1 MTTAVQEQRKS
12 KTYDMVYI
20 SIFTV
25 IIAVCSWISV
35 PMTVPVTLQTFGVFA
50 AVGILGGRRGTM
62 SVLLYIL
69 LGAVGLPVFSGFS
82 GGIGRL
88 TGNTGGYIV
97 GFLCSALIVWAAES
111 LFGKKPLV
119 RLLSMAAGL
128 IACYALG
135 TIWFMVV
142 YGRTTGAVGLMTVLG
157 WCVIPFIIPDLVK
170 IGLAY
175 VISRKIRG
183 VMAGMGIQ

>member
-97 GFLCSALIVWAAES
+97 GFLFSALFRGTMSV
-111 LFGKKPLV
+111 
-119 RLLSMAAGL
+119 LLYIL
-128 IACYALG
+128 L
-135 TIWFMVV
+135 
-142 YGRTTGAVGLMTVLG
+142 GAVGLPVFSGFSGGIGRLTGNTGGYIVGFLFSALLMWGMEKLFGKSRMVLG
-157 WCVIPFIIPDLVK
+157 ISMVL
-170 IGLAY
+170 GL
-175 VISRKIRG
+175 
-183 VMAGMGIQ
+183 

>member
-50 AVGILGGRRGTM
+50 AVGILRGRRGTM
-62 SVLLYIL
+62 SVMLYIH

-97 GFLCSALIVWAAES
+97 GFLFSALLMWGMEK
-111 LFGKKPLV
+111 LFGKSRMVLGISMV
-119 RLLSMAAGL
+119 LGLL
-128 IACYALG
+128 ACYTVG
-135 TIWFMVV
+135 TVWFMTV
-142 YGRTTGAVGLMTVLG
+142 YAGGTGSVGLMTVLG
-157 WCVIPFIIPDLVK
+157 WCVFPFVIPDLLKIAAALLVSKRVAKAVK
-170 IGLAY
+170 N
-175 VISRKIRG
+175 
-183 VMAGMGIQ
+183 AGI

>member
-1 MTTAVQEQRKS
+1 MDMTTAVHEQKKS

-25 IIAVCSWISV
+25 IIAVCSWISI
-35 PMTVPVTLQTFGVFA
+35 PTTVPVTLQTFGVFA

-97 GFLCSALIVWAAES
+97 GFLFSALLMWGMEV
-111 LFGKKPLV
+111 LFGKSRLV
-119 RLLSMAAGL
+119 LGISMVLGLLV
-128 IACYALG
+128 CYAVG
-135 TIWFMVV
+135 TAWFMIV
-142 YGRTTGAVGLMTVLG
+142 YAGGTGSVGIMTVLG
-157 WCVIPFIIPDLVK
+157 WCVIPFIVPDLLKIAVVLLVSKRVAGAVK
-170 IGLAY
+170 I
-175 VISRKIRG
+175 R
-183 VMAGMGIQ
+183 

>member
-35 PMTVPVTLQTFGVFA
+35 PMTVPVTLQTFGV
-50 AVGILGGRRGTM
+50 LGGRRGTM

-97 GFLCSALIVWAAES
+97 GFLFSALLMWGMEK
-111 LFGKKPLV
+111 LFGKN
-119 RLLSMAAGL
+119 R
-128 IACYALG
+128 I
-135 TIWFMVV
+135 
-142 YGRTTGAVGLMTVLG
+142 VLG
-157 WCVIPFIIPDLVK
+157 ISMVLSLLYSRNSMVYDCLRRWYRFCGTDDRFRLVCLSLCDSRSFKNSCCIISQQTCSK
-170 IGLAY
+170 SCENQ
-175 VISRKIRG
+175 ISK
-183 VMAGMGIQ
+183 